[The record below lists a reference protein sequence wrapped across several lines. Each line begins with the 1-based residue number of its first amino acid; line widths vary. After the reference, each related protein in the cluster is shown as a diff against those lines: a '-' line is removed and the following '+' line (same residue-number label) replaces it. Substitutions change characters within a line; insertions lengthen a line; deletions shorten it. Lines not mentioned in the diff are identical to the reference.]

1 MLHYN
6 PHYKRLIDITL
17 AFLAFTVFSPI
28 FYLIIIFIKLESN
41 GPAFFKQERIGR
53 HFKPF
58 RLIKF
63 RSMVLSQNKAKSQ
76 FEPGDI
82 SRITRVGAFLRR
94 LKIDELPEL
103 YNVLNGDMSIVGP
116 RPEVEEYV
124 RIYPED
130 FKMILKNRP
139 GLSDYASVK
148 HCDEEKTLAVQ
159 PDPEEHYLNVIL
171 PDKLRLARLYDEEI
185 SFKTDLHIIRNTL
198 KIMVI
203 L

>member
-1 MLHYN
+1 
-6 PHYKRLIDITL
+6 
-17 AFLAFTVFSPI
+17 
-28 FYLIIIFIKLESN
+28 
-41 GPAFFKQERIGR
+41 
-53 HFKPF
+53 
-58 RLIKF
+58 
-63 RSMVLSQNKAKSQ
+63 MVLSQNKAKSQ

-139 GLSDYASVK
+139 GLSVMKA
-148 HCDEEKTLAVQ
+148 LQ
-159 PDPEEHYLNVIL
+159 PP
-171 PDKLRLARLYDEEI
+171 
-185 SFKTDLHIIRNTL
+185 
-198 KIMVI
+198 
-203 L
+203 